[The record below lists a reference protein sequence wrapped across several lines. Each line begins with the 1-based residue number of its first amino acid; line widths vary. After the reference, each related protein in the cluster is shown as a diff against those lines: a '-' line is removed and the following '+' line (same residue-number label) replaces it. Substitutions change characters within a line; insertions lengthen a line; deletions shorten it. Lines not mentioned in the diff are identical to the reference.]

1 MGKTQPGDGPKA
13 IRALKILLEGQE
25 VSLAGQ
31 RVRLLDGELV
41 AVLTRVDS
49 HRVPI
54 EDAYV
59 PFDLTLTAF
68 LKAAEDVKDEDLFL
82 SEAAVFVANAERALT
97 QINREG
103 GPSHL
108 PHNGQTRSEPRE
120 GTTTGTPA
128 GLSAGHGYGADRNR
142 TR

>member
-1 MGKTQPGDGPKA
+1 MAETQMGGSGRPKA
-13 IRALKILLEGQE
+13 IRVLQILLAGKE
-25 VSLAGQ
+25 VLLAGQ

-49 HRVPI
+49 DLVPI

-59 PFDLTLTAF
+59 PFDLTLSAF
-68 LKAAEDVKDEDLFL
+68 LKAAEAVNDEDLFL
-82 SEAAVFVANAERALT
+82 NEAAAFVANAERALA

-108 PHNGQTRSEPRE
+108 PHEGQGRRE
-120 GTTTGTPA
+120 ARAAGTSTGLPA
-128 GLSAGHGYGADRNR
+128 GYGYGGDRNR
-142 TR
+142 PR